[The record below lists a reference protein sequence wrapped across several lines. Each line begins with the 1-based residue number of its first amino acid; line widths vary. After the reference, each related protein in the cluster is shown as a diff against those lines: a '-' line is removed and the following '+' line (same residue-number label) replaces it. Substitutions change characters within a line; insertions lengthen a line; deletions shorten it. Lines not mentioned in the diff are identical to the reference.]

1 MFKEKPL
8 DQTALIQELL
18 QRIITLEKELAR
30 LQSELEAYKHP
41 KNSQNS
47 SIPPSKDEN
56 RIQRNKSLRK
66 KSENPVGGQKGHE
79 GNSLLMTDQPD
90 IIERHTPSY
99 CHQCG
104 KDLSNIEEEFIERRQ
119 IIDIP
124 VIKSVFTEHQIYQKR
139 CSCGHITRSLFPSS
153 AKHTIQYGTNTE
165 ALISYL
171 HSGQYIPFTRIEEMM
186 NDIFGLSISEGGI
199 HCLLK
204 RFTKKASPIYEEIK
218 QRISSSSIVGTDETG
233 CKVNGEKS
241 WFWTWQNEQLT
252 LIVHS
257 FNRGID
263 TIKKVFA
270 EGLPNSIL
278 NHDRWA
284 SHFHCKSKGHQICT
298 SHLQRDLVYIEE
310 LYNNQWAIEMMELIR
325 DALSLKKEMNTEDYQ
340 KPNEKRK
347 RIEERLSNLLAQ
359 NIDPS
364 HKKALAFQ
372 KNLNKHRETI
382 LPFLYYPKV
391 PPDNNGSERSIR
403 NAKVKLKVS
412 GQFKSKK
419 GAETYAINRSI
430 IDTIK
435 KSNQSVLVGLNFIAN
450 FNSD

>member
-1 MFKEKPL
+1 M
-8 DQTALIQELL
+8 DQTELIQELL
-18 QRIITLEKELAR
+18 QKIVNLEKELTR
-30 LQSELEAYKHP
+30 LQSELEEYKHP

-66 KSENPVGGQKGHE
+66 KGEKPVGGQKGHE
-79 GNSLLMTDQPD
+79 GNCLLMTDLPD

-104 KDLSNIEEEFIERRQ
+104 NDLSNIEEEFIEKRQ
-119 IIDIP
+119 IIDLPIIKP
-124 VIKSVFTEHQIYQKR
+124 VFIEHQIYQKR
-139 CSCGHITRSLFPSS
+139 CSCGHITSSLFPSA
-153 AKHTIQYGTNTE
+153 AKHTVQYGTNAE
-165 ALISYL
+165 SLISYL
-171 HSGQYIPFTRIEEMM
+171 HSGQYIPFNRIEEMM
-186 NDIFGLSISEGGI
+186 NDVFGLSISEGGI
-199 HCLLK
+199 HCLLN
-204 RFTKKASPIYEEIK
+204 RFTKKASPIYETIK
-218 QRISSSSIVGTDETG
+218 QRISSSCVVGTDETG
-233 CKVNGEKS
+233 CKVNGKKS

-284 SHFHCKSKGHQICT
+284 SHFHCKSKGHQMCT
-298 SHLQRDLVYIEE
+298 SHLLRDLVYIEE
-310 LYNNQWAIEMMELIR
+310 LYNSQWAIEMMALIR
-325 DALSLKKEMNTEDYQ
+325 DALFLKKEMKIEDYQ

-347 RIEERLSNLLAQ
+347 LIEKTLDKLLAQ
-359 NIDPS
+359 NIDS
-364 HKKALAFQ
+364 KHNKALAFQ
-372 KNLNKHRETI
+372 KNLNKHKESI
-382 LPFLYYPKV
+382 LLFLYHPKV

-403 NAKVKLKVS
+403 NVKVKLKVS
-412 GQFKSKK
+412 GQFKSEK
-419 GAETYAINRSI
+419 GAETYAINRSV

-435 KSNQSVLVGLNFIAN
+435 KSNQNVLVGLNCIAN
-450 FNSD
+450 LTSD